1 MTTFCNSGVFT
12 EEPVTS
18 EWELMICQ
26 IINHEAMNIK
36 FRSDYQIIM
45 MNDCGWESVDCGRSI
60 EYYVPIKIYQHT
72 KWVEIRERE
81 SERRKTSIC
90 FPSVNTAL
98 EGRGN

>member
-1 MTTFCNSGVFT
+1 MTGILHNPQKFPWLDLIFTTFCNSGVFT

-45 MNDCGWESVDCGRSI
+45 MNDCGWESVDVDGVLSI
-60 EYYVPIKIYQHT
+60 M
-72 KWVEIRERE
+72 
-81 SERRKTSIC
+81 
-90 FPSVNTAL
+90 FL
-98 EGRGN
+98 